1 MEVKPRIRKF
11 LSWYECDGDNTCMS
25 GVTIQESYFNWLN
38 AWKNI
43 QRLKKVYKKTQ
54 EEYEV
59 KNL

>member
-11 LSWYECDGDNTCMS
+11 LTWYECDGDDTCMS
-25 GVTIQESYFNWLN
+25 GNTIEESYYDWLK

-43 QRLKKVYKKTQ
+43 QRLKEIYRKTQ
-54 EEYEV
+54 EEHEA